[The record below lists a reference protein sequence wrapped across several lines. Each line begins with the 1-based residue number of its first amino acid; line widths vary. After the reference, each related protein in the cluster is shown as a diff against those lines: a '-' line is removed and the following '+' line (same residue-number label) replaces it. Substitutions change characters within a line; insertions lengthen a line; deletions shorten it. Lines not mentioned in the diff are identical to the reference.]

1 MIELYSINLISG
13 VMLGIEVAE
22 LDDENYLIID
32 LLIIQIIF
40 VW

>member
-1 MIELYSINLISG
+1 MELYSIGLISG
-13 VMLGIEVAE
+13 VMLGFEVAE

-32 LLIIQIIF
+32 FLIVQIIF